1 MGNELIAYRTLKK
14 NTAITLIE
22 LLIVVILI
30 SLVFVGGISAM
41 VTIMQ
46 FLKVET
52 TESVATENLANTL
65 EWIKKDAM
73 CAEEATVKVDGI
85 EFIVDGSTT
94 VAFYTIGSNL
104 YRRVDGGTG
113 QLITD
118 MIDTSYLPS
127 FIIPAGKIN
136 FISFGIWIKD
146 PNTGG
151 SAHCW
156 TGVML
161 RCSPTM

>member
-1 MGNELIAYRTLKK
+1 MGNELIANGILKK
-14 NTAITLIE
+14 NTAMTLIE
-22 LLIVVILI
+22 LLIVIMLI

-46 FLKVET
+46 FLGVET
-52 TESVATENLANTL
+52 TESIAIENLANTF

-73 CAEEATVKVDGI
+73 CAEEATINADGVT
-85 EFIVDGSTT
+85 FNVDGSIIDYYT
-94 VAFYTIGSNL
+94 VSSSL
-104 YRRVDGGTG
+104 YRRVDGGAG

-118 MIDTSYLPS
+118 MIDTSSLPS
-127 FIIPAGKIN
+127 FLIPAGKIN
-136 FISFGIWIKD
+136 FLSFGIWIKD
-146 PNTGG
+146 PATGG

-161 RCSPTM
+161 RCSPTT